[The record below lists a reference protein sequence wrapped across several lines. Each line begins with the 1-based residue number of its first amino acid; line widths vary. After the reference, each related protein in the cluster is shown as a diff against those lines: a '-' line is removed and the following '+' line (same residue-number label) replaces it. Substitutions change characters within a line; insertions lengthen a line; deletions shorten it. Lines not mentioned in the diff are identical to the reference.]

1 MKTTSKLHRQ
11 FLALSLAVALGCLFP
26 ALHSANASVLTLNF
40 AGGGST
46 ASPVTNSVD
55 AYTGQIGGGWLTA
68 WTGSQNGGITRS
80 AQVISTNPLT
90 SGKDYLQFTV
100 DKTSAGNNAASGA
113 VSRKYDT
120 ASVPAEH
127 VISFQ
132 FRLDSDPAQFS
143 QIRFLDSSESRLSA
157 STGASWYIQADSG
170 GTWRVYNGVTAINTG
185 MALIQNNIYDFSIHA
200 FADNTYG
207 VTIKNLTTSQT
218 YTTNSLGFYSDSQI
232 GGYLS
237 FIVTPIKPGD
247 GDTATSVISLGSVS
261 VVPEP
266 NQAALLGMAAL
277 AFALWRFRRRSV
289 R

>member
-11 FLALSLAVALGCLFP
+11 FLPLSLAVALGCLFP

-55 AYTGQIGGGWLTA
+55 AYTGQIGDGWLTA
-68 WTGSQNGGITRS
+68 WTGSNNGNVTRS
-80 AQVISTNPLT
+80 AQVLSANPLT
-90 SGKDYLQFTV
+90 SGKNYLQLTV
-100 DKTSAGNNAASGA
+100 EKTSAANNTASGT
-113 VSRKYDT
+113 VTRKYDIT
-120 ASVPAEH
+120 SVPAEH

-132 FRLDSDPAQFS
+132 FRLDSDPSQFS
-143 QIRFLDSSESRLSA
+143 RIRFFDSTASQLSESS
-157 STGASWYIQADSG
+157 GASWFIRADSG
-170 GTWRVYNGVTAINTG
+170 GNWIVYNGRTSINTG

-207 VTIKNLTTSQT
+207 VTIKNLTTPQT
-218 YTTNSLGFYSDSQI
+218 YTTNSLGFYTNTEI
-232 GGYLS
+232 GGYLN
-237 FIVTPIKPGD
+237 FIVTPIVPEVGE
-247 GDTATSVISLGSVS
+247 TATSVVSLGSIS